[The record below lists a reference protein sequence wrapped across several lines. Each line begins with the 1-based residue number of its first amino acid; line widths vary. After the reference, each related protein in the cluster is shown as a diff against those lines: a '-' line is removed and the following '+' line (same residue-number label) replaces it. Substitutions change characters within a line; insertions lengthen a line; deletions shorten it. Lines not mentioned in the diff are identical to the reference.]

1 MKKKGPIAGAI
12 AGGGGR
18 PAGFARG
25 FKAPPK
31 TDMIDALL
39 MADDDDDDEE
49 DDDKEV
55 ADLRN
60 DGKPAR
66 IS

>member
-1 MKKKGPIAGAI
+1 MKKKSPIAGAI

-39 MADDDDDDEE
+39 MAGDDDDDE
-49 DDDKEV
+49 DDDNEV